1 MIDYR
6 FFQLGEL
13 LVVEDPMIVLALN
26 LSRYKDNFV
35 FDPIDETTTGEAIVE
50 TVEEVI
56 SVWCFWIFFV
66 IVKWFCYVFVGLIEI
81 DTRSYRELFWHS
93 KILSWL

>member
-56 SVWCFWIFFV
+56 SV
-66 IVKWFCYVFVGLIEI
+66 
-81 DTRSYRELFWHS
+81 
-93 KILSWL
+93 